1 MTSRGVYRG
10 HGQDPLPLEGFRG
23 IGESFSPLYLLKN
36 IKQSLTLEY
45 HEVSY
50 KLIFCLEMETETR
63 SLLPPRP
70 IRRSRISWI
79 RSQRTTRS
87 ISGST
92 FALPCLGK
100 HYITIYRLL
109 SLCFLDDTPLMHI
122 LGKIRVRNL
131 EEKRTIIEKIL
142 VSVLC
147 FTEV

>member
-36 IKQSLTLEY
+36 IKQSLTLEH

-79 RSQRTTRS
+79 RSLRTTRS